1 MQVYSFIQKRKVLP
15 DENRGTEAGLS
26 VIWASDHPLW
36 GFSICYPVIWS
47 PILLRIISF
56 LLMCLLY
63 HLSVLGLKH
72 LVRILV
78 SMKTPALHV
87 VQRDDSIAIFTRP
100 QN

>member
-15 DENRGTEAGLS
+15 DENRWTEAGLP
-26 VIWASDHPLW
+26 VIWASYHPLW
-36 GFSICYPVIWS
+36 GFSICHTVIWS
-47 PILLRIISF
+47 PILQRIISF

-63 HLSVLGLKH
+63 HLSVLGLEH
-72 LVRILV
+72 LVGILV

-87 VQRDDSIAIFTRP
+87 IQSDDSIAIFPRP